1 MDAKDT
7 GTINRIDGAVKGTLE
22 TSRSNKML
30 TTRNIVLI
38 ALFGAVSA
46 VLMLFELPLPIIA
59 PPFYKMDLSEVPV
72 LIGTFSLGPAA
83 GVVIELIKIL
93 LKLVIKSSTTAGI
106 GDLANFLVGCAFVI
120 PAGIIY
126 KRNKTKKSAIIG
138 MLVGI
143 LTMVIA
149 GSLMNGF
156 VLLPFYAKA
165 FGGME
170 AIIAAGTAV
179 HSSVDSVFT
188 FVALCVAPFN
198 IIKGVVVSILT
209 FLLYKRISPLIKKG
223 LK

>member
-1 MDAKDT
+1 ME
-7 GTINRIDGAVKGTLE
+7 VKNTEVLNKIEARGSGTL
-22 TSRSNKML
+22 SREKKSKL
-30 TTRNIVLI
+30 FSTRGLVMM

-46 VLMLFELPLPIIA
+46 VLMLFEIPIPIIA

-72 LIGTFSLGPAA
+72 LIGSFSLGPAA
-83 GVVIELIKIL
+83 GVIIELIKIL
-93 LKLVIKSSTTAGI
+93 LKLVIKSSSTAGI
-106 GDLANFLVGCAFVI
+106 GDVANFLIGCAFVV

-126 KRNKTKKSAIIG
+126 QRNKTKKGAIVG
-138 MLVGI
+138 MVVGI

-156 VLLPFYAKA
+156 VLLPVYAKA

-179 HSSVDSVFT
+179 HGSVDSVFS

-198 IIKGVVVSILT
+198 ILKGIVVSILT
-209 FLLYKRISPLIKKG
+209 LLLYKRISPIIKKG
-223 LK
+223 LG

>member
-1 MDAKDT
+1 
-7 GTINRIDGAVKGTLE
+7 
-22 TSRSNKML
+22 
-30 TTRNIVLI
+30 
-38 ALFGAVSA
+38 
-46 VLMLFELPLPIIA
+46 
-59 PPFYKMDLSEVPV
+59 MDLSEVPV
-72 LIGTFSLGPAA
+72 LIGSFALGPAA

-93 LKLVIKSSTTAGI
+93 LKLIIKSSSTAGI
-106 GDLANFLVGCAFVI
+106 GDLANFLVGCAFVV

-126 KRNKTKKSAIIG
+126 KKNRTKKGAIIG
-138 MLVGI
+138 MITGI

-149 GSLMNGF
+149 GSLLNGF
-156 VLLPFYAKA
+156 VLLPVYAKA

-170 AIIAAGTAV
+170 TIIAAGTAV
-179 HSSVDSVFT
+179 HSSVNSVFT